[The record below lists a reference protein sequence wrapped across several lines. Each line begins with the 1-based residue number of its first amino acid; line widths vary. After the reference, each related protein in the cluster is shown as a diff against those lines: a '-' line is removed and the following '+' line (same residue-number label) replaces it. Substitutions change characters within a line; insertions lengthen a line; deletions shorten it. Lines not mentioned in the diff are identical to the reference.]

1 MQSLYCIGAPS
12 ISQIVISYLYTWY
25 IGVPFKRMFS
35 IVYNLSITS
44 AGNKYLFIIIDCF
57 TKWVKAFPLK
67 NIRSRACRNFKS
79 NIISRHGVSLEVH
92 ADQER
97 NFESKIFRE
106 LSRLGIKKTKTALH
120 S

>member
-1 MQSLYCIGAPS
+1 
-12 ISQIVISYLYTWY
+12 
-25 IGVPFKRMFS
+25 MFS

-44 AGNKYLFIIIDCF
+44 AGNKYHYLFFLFIIIDCF

-67 NIRSRACRNFKS
+67 NIRPRACRNFKS